1 MICEVMTH
9 YSLIVSSQNSGL
21 VKKKEVIYR
30 ILLLL
35 LYTEV
40 NKNYIPVYIVGEIIY
55 IKIKHGALCV

>member
-1 MICEVMTH
+1 MTH